1 MRKME
6 KGDSIFIYTDGVT
19 EAMNKKSQQYSNQ
32 RLFDLM
38 VGMSRQNVKNVP
50 AEVRRDLTAFVDDA
64 VQSDDITMIML
75 KSNV

>member
-1 MRKME
+1 ME

-38 VGMSRQNVKNVP
+38 AGMSRQNVKNVL
-50 AEVRRDLTAFVDDA
+50 AEVRRDLTVFVDDA

>member
-1 MRKME
+1 ME

-32 RLFDLM
+32 RLYDLIA
-38 VGMSRQNVKNVP
+38 GMSRQNVKNVL
-50 AEVRRDLTAFVDDA
+50 AEVRRDVTTFVDDA